1 MASADEQHFLNSSFR
16 EKRIEHL
23 FVGELLKLAWQKTH
37 CSMEIARPEVD
48 NRGYDL
54 IAESQGVAR
63 HIQLKASRIGAK
75 AAGQSVQHALADK
88 PSACVLWI
96 YFNEET
102 LELGPFLFYGGPP
115 GEPLP
120 PTVGFK
126 AAKHTKANSQ
136 DFKATKP
143 GLAVIPRTKF
153 KKLESIQAVYDAL
166 FTGAEILSP

>member
-1 MASADEQHFLNSSFR
+1 MASVDEQHFLNSSFR
-16 EKRIEHL
+16 EKLIEHL

-75 AAGQSVQHALADK
+75 ATGQSVQHALAEK
-88 PSACVLWI
+88 PSGCVLWI

-102 LELGPFLFYGGPP
+102 LDLGPFLFYGGTP
-115 GEPLP
+115 GKPLP
-120 PTVGFK
+120 PIAGFK
-126 AAKHTKANSQ
+126 MAKHTKANAQ
-136 DFKATKP
+136 GIKTAKP
-143 GLAVIPRTKF
+143 GLSVVPRTKF
-153 KKLESIQAVYDAL
+153 NRLDSIQEVYDAL
-166 FTGAEILSP
+166 FLAAAPCNP